1 MGSLLCC
8 LRGHGEPEEVVC
20 CFCLPWPF
28 RNNHHSVSGAAARQR
43 GDTRVAPDQGRVPL
57 VPCVATV
64 PVDPM
69 DNFRSPPR
77 PLPYDDP
84 HFSPRREQHTVI
96 SGHDNASTQLQKP
109 GQLKESKNTDTGS
122 ACTAQKVEDSSV
134 KHHSGG
140 PRIDGIQ
147 VRDQLD
153 NEDDCPICLEEYHF
167 ENPKIALQCNHN
179 FHLSC
184 IYEWMERSQSCPI
197 CAKVCGFYQK
207 LFHLKFRLG

>member
-8 LRGHGEPEEVVC
+8 LGGHRDPEGGVC

-28 RNNHHSVSGAAARQR
+28 PNNSHSGSAARQR
-43 GDTRVAPDQGRVPL
+43 GDTRVAPDHGRVPL
-57 VPCVATV
+57 VACPATV

-77 PLPYDDP
+77 PLPYDN
-84 HFSPRREQHTVI
+84 PRSNHRIEQRPVV
-96 SGHDNASTQLQKP
+96 SGNEKASTQFEKP
-109 GQLKESKNTDTGS
+109 GQLKEVKTTDTGS
-122 ACTAQKVEDSSV
+122 ACAAQKVDDSSV
-134 KHHSGG
+134 KHRSGG
-140 PRIDGIQ
+140 SSIDGIQ
-147 VRDQLD
+147 ARDLLD

-184 IYEWMERSQSCPI
+184 IYEWMERSQSCPV
-197 CAKVCGFYQK
+197 CAKVM
-207 LFHLKFRLG
+207 LFHEDE